1 MPVVLAGDFN
11 VMPTELDVYK
21 PERWVDD
28 ALFQPEVRQAF
39 RRLLAQGWTDAVR
52 ALHPG
57 ERIHFLGLLPKRM
70 GAERRPSYRPSA
82 P

>member
-28 ALFQPEVRQAF
+28 ALFRPEIRDAF
-39 RRLLAQGWTDAVR
+39 HGMLSRKAGPTHA
-52 ALHPG
+52 
-57 ERIHFLGLLPKRM
+57 
-70 GAERRPSYRPSA
+70 GASSG
-82 P
+82 